1 MSESLN
7 TPVVLLVIVPLA
19 GAAVALFEKVFPKLN
34 LSRFV
39 ALACVCVGVVTLVFL
54 YGSIEGGVEVRYVL
68 GGWSEPYGITLYLD
82 GLSWLGSVVI
92 YAVAFPVL
100 LYGVGRRSY
109 KPSFYF
115 YFLVMIGAM
124 EGVIL
129 SGDIFNIFV
138 FFEILALSSC
148 VLVAYE
154 KKPHSVVASFKYL
167 MISSLGISF
176 FLIGIFIIYQLTGT
190 LSVREVGAHLHLLCA
205 DGADPGVRIA
215 GTIAVLCMVTGIGVR
230 IAFVP
235 FHFWLPE
242 AHAFAPHPVSAM
254 LSGVLIKIGFI
265 VLWRLAT
272 LFSAVDIGE
281 FLIVSG
287 AVTAALG
294 VCWALVQTDAK
305 RLLAF
310 HSVSQMGYII
320 SVFGAGTM
328 VSMTAS
334 FYHVVN
340 HALFKSL
347 LFLSVGMVIVYTG
360 KRDVFKLRGLGGEL
374 PLVAIPFAVGALSI
388 AGVFPFNGYASK
400 ALISY
405 SLRPH
410 WIYPLIWF
418 TGAGTVASFL
428 KLSQVFIGSKGK
440 NESSYGPRDVEEP
453 TSDVPK
459 QTEKPSSRGTKCPKL
474 QYAALWLLAA
484 ACLITGIMPGFFGGH
499 IASLIG
505 ASGVG
510 GSPAGISILHS
521 AGGGDGFMLPNVF
534 QLRMLLES
542 LIPVAVGFLV
552 YMGVM
557 SGKGKVFARIIR
569 ERSIGLEGAMVFL
582 LVGFLILS
590 VYAVFYPLIW
600 AV

>member
-7 TPVVLLVIVPLA
+7 TPVVLLVIVPLG

-39 ALACVCVGVVTLVFL
+39 ALSCVLLGVVTLAFL
-54 YGSIEGGVEVRYVL
+54 YGSIGGGEEMRYVL

-92 YAVAFPVL
+92 YAVALPVL
-100 LYGVGRRSY
+100 LYSVGRRRY

-176 FLIGIFIIYQLTGT
+176 FLIGIFIIYRLTGT
-190 LSVREVGAHLHLLCA
+190 LSVRDVGARLHLLCA
-205 DGADPGVRIA
+205 DGADPEVRIA
-215 GTIAVLCMVTGIGVR
+215 GTIAVLCMVAGIGVR

-254 LSGVLIKIGFI
+254 LSGVLIKVGFI
-265 VLWRLAT
+265 VLWRLT
-272 LFSAVDIGE
+272 KLFSVVDIGE
-281 FLIVSG
+281 YLVVSG

-320 SVFGAGTM
+320 AVFGAGTM

-347 LFLSVGMVIVYTG
+347 LFLSVGMVIVYSG
-360 KRDVFKLRGLGGEL
+360 KRDVFKLRGIGGEL

-405 SLRPH
+405 SLSRH
-410 WIYPLIWF
+410 WVYPLILF

-428 KLSQVFIGSKGK
+428 KLAQVFIGSKVK
-440 NESSYGPRDVEEP
+440 NESSFGPRGFEER

-459 QTEKPSSRGTKCPKL
+459 QTAKPSKGTKCPKL
-474 QYAALWLLAA
+474 QYAALWFLAA
-484 ACLITGIMPGFFGGH
+484 ACLITGIMPDYFGGH

-505 ASGVG
+505 TSGVV
-510 GSPAGISILHS
+510 GSPAGISNLYT
-521 AGGGDGFMLPNVF
+521 GGGEDGFMLPDVF
-534 QLRMLLES
+534 QLPMLLES
-542 LIPVAVGFLV
+542 LIPLAVGFLI

-557 SGKGKVFARIIR
+557 SGKGKVVAEMAR
-569 ERSIGLEGAMVFL
+569 ERSIGLEGAMGFL